1 MDNIIN
7 DSTLY
12 IAEGIW
18 VTLNYTI
25 TSVICGFLLG
35 LLISLCRISKIR
47 IIRYLVLVY
56 ISIFRGTPLL
66 VQLSIV
72 YFITPPALGYNIS
85 VFEAGVI
92 AFSLNSS
99 AYVAEIIRSGINSVD
114 KGQFES
120 AKALSI
126 PYYLMMKDIV
136 LPQAFRNILPA
147 LVNEVVNLL
156 KETAIISVIGG
167 ADIIKRAQEVTAE
180 QYIYFTPLITA
191 AVCYYILVVIFGS
204 IAKYIEYRMKLT

>member
-1 MDNIIN
+1 MNIIN

-12 IAEGIW
+12 IIEGIW

-25 TSVICGFLLG
+25 TSVICGFFLG

-47 IIRYLVLVY
+47 ILRYLVLVY
-56 ISIFRGTPLL
+56 ISVFRGTPLL
-66 VQLSIV
+66 IQLSIV
-72 YFITPPALGYNIS
+72 YFITPPAFGYNIS
-85 VFEAGVI
+85 VYEAGII

-99 AYVAEIIRSGINSVD
+99 AYVAEVIRSGINAID

-120 AKALSI
+120 SRALSI
-126 PYYLMMKDIV
+126 PYYLMMKDIII
-136 LPQAFRNILPA
+136 PQALRNILPA

-167 ADIIKRAQEVTAE
+167 ADLMKRAQEVSAE
-180 QYIYFTPLITA
+180 QYIYFIPLITA
-191 AVCYYILVVIFGS
+191 AICYYILVVIFSS
-204 IAKYIEYRMKLT
+204 IAKYIEYRMKCA